1 VRVKEEAMRVKEV
14 IMIRST
20 YWQYSVSITRQDGR
34 RDHGIV
40 CGGKPTFLATIAD
53 AITQASYY
61 VSIGYTEVTI
71 DLEEIC
77 ALCCGA
83 GQVVKPKRRGF
94 GVRKTCPDCKGK
106 SVANS
111 VGPIPINLCADI
123 MEKINADDEAMVTQ
137 L

>member
-1 VRVKEEAMRVKEV
+1 VRVKEEAIRVKEV

-20 YWQYSVSITRQDGR
+20 YWQYSVSVTRPDGK
-34 RDHGIV
+34 RDHGVV

-61 VSIGYTEVTI
+61 VSIGYAEVTI
-71 DLEEIC
+71 GLEEIC
-77 ALCCGA
+77 ALCDGT
-83 GQVVKPKRRGF
+83 GQVFKPKKRGF

-106 SVANS
+106 SVVTR
-111 VGPIPINLCADI
+111 VGPIPINLCSNI
-123 MEKINADDEAMVTQ
+123 MDKINAAEEAMVTQ